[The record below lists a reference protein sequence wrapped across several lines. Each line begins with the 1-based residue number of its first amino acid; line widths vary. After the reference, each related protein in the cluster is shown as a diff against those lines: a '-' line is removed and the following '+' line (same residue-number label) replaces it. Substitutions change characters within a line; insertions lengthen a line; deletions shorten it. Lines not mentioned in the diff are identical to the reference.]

1 MGAVGEQVNVGVAA
15 NDFGEAFAELALE
28 VTHDLAD
35 SLQGKTFA
43 AQLAD
48 DGDFGKV
55 LDGIKTAVAL
65 TLGLDDS
72 TLVPPLEL
80 AGGDAG

>member
-35 SLQGKTFA
+35 SLQGETSS
-43 AQLAD
+43 QM
-48 DGDFGKV
+48 
-55 LDGIKTAVAL
+55 TAISVRF
-65 TLGLDDS
+65 S
-72 TLVPPLEL
+72 ME
-80 AGGDAG
+80 